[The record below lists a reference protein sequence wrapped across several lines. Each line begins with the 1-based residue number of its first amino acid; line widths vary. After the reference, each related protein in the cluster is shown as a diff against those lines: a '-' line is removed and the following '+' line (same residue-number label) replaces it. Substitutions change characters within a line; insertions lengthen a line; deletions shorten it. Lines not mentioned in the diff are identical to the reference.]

1 MGIFDKV
8 FGIFSKPRGGERVS
22 RGKVKWFNEKK
33 GFGFIIEEG
42 GGPDIFVHYTAIAS
56 DGFKTLT
63 EGEEVE
69 FTLSQGPKGPQA
81 TNVVR
86 LKRQEARQGA

>member
-1 MGIFDKV
+1 M
-8 FGIFSKPRGGERVS
+8 S

-33 GFGFIIEEG
+33 GFGFIVEAG

-69 FTLSQGPKGPQA
+69 FTLTQGPKGPQA

-86 LKRQEARQGA
+86 LKRQEAGQGA

>member
-1 MGIFDKV
+1 MGLFDKV
-8 FGIFSKPRGGERVS
+8 KGIFSKPRGSERVS

-33 GFGFIIEEG
+33 GFGFLIEDG

-69 FTLSQGPKGPQA
+69 FTLTQGAKGPQA
-81 TNVVR
+81 TNVIR
-86 LKRQEARQGA
+86 LKRQEARQGT

>member
-1 MGIFDKV
+1 
-8 FGIFSKPRGGERVS
+8 VS

-33 GFGFIIEEG
+33 GFGFLIEEG

-86 LKRQEARQGA
+86 LKRQESRQGA

>member
-8 FGIFSKPRGGERVS
+8 KSIFSKPRGGETLS
-22 RGKVKWFNEKK
+22 KGKVKWFNEKK
-33 GFGFIIEEG
+33 GFGFIVEAG
-42 GGPDIFVHYTAIAS
+42 GGPDIFVHYTAISS

-69 FTLSQGPKGPQA
+69 FTLTQGTKGPQA
-81 TNVVR
+81 MNVVR
-86 LKRQEARQGA
+86 VKRQEAKQGA

>member
-8 FGIFSKPRGGERVS
+8 KSIFSKPRGAGTLS

-33 GFGFIIEEG
+33 GFGFIVEAG
-42 GGPDIFVHYTAIAS
+42 GGSDIFVHYTAITS

-69 FTLSQGPKGPQA
+69 FTLTQGPKGPQA

-86 LKRQEARQGA
+86 LKRQEAKQGA

>member
-1 MGIFDKV
+1 M
-8 FGIFSKPRGGERVS
+8 S

-33 GFGFIIEEG
+33 GFGFLIEEG

-81 TNVVR
+81 TNVIR

>member
-1 MGIFDKV
+1 M
-8 FGIFSKPRGGERVS
+8 S

-33 GFGFIIEEG
+33 GFGFLIEEG

>member
-1 MGIFDKV
+1 L
-8 FGIFSKPRGGERVS
+8 S

-42 GGPDIFVHYTAIAS
+42 GGADIFVHYTAIAS

-69 FTLSQGPKGPQA
+69 FALTQGPKGPQA

-86 LKRQEARQGA
+86 VKRQEAKQGT

>member
-1 MGIFDKV
+1 MGLFDKV
-8 FGIFSKPRGGERVS
+8 FGIFSKTRGGERVS

-33 GFGFIIEEG
+33 GFGFLIEEG
-42 GGPDIFVHYTAIAS
+42 GGPDIFVHYTAITS

-81 TNVVR
+81 TNVIR
-86 LKRQEARQGA
+86 LKRQETKQGA

>member
-1 MGIFDKV
+1 M
-8 FGIFSKPRGGERVS
+8 S

-33 GFGFIIEEG
+33 GFGFIIEDG

-69 FTLSQGPKGPQA
+69 FTLTQGAKGPQA

-86 LKRQEARQGA
+86 LKKQEARQGA

>member
-1 MGIFDKV
+1 M
-8 FGIFSKPRGGERVS
+8 S

-33 GFGFIIEEG
+33 GFGFLIEDG

-69 FTLSQGPKGPQA
+69 FTLTQGAKGPQA
-81 TNVVR
+81 TNVIR
-86 LKRQEARQGA
+86 LKRQEARQGT

>member
-1 MGIFDKV
+1 M
-8 FGIFSKPRGGERVS
+8 
-22 RGKVKWFNEKK
+22 KWFNEKK
-33 GFGFIIEEG
+33 GFGFIVEAG
-42 GGPDIFVHYTAIAS
+42 GGSDIFVHYTAIAS

-69 FTLSQGPKGPQA
+69 FTLTQGPKGPQA

-86 LKRQEARQGA
+86 LKRQEAKQGA

>member
-1 MGIFDKV
+1 M
-8 FGIFSKPRGGERVS
+8 S

-33 GFGFIIEEG
+33 GFGFIVEEG
-42 GGPDIFVHYTAIAS
+42 GGSDIFVHYTAITS

-69 FTLSQGPKGPQA
+69 FTLTQGPKGPQA

-86 LKRQEARQGA
+86 LKRQEARQGS

>member
-1 MGIFDKV
+1 M
-8 FGIFSKPRGGERVS
+8 S

-33 GFGFIIEEG
+33 GFGFLIEEG

-86 LKRQEARQGA
+86 LKRQESRQGA

>member
-8 FGIFSKPRGGERVS
+8 KSIFSKPRGSETLS

-33 GFGFIIEEG
+33 GFGFIVEAG

-56 DGFKTLT
+56 EGFKTLT

-69 FTLSQGPKGPQA
+69 FTLTQGPKGPQA
-81 TNVVR
+81 TNVVK
-86 LKRQEARQGA
+86 LKQETKTA